1 MADMIRDAPIGQ
13 IARYVTGN
21 RVLLYPD
28 EQPGFQCPSSFNDK
42 SPNQSRDSGASSS
55 NTATPSNHDLEA
67 VTSRQ
72 GAEKEIPSPY
82 LVDWYNDQDPENPQ
96 NWSGAKKGFVTFQIC
111 IYTLAV
117 YMGSAIY
124 TPSETGVSEYFGVS
138 QTVASLGLSLYVLA
152 YGMGP
157 LIFSPLSEIPSV
169 GRNWPYITTMII
181 FVIICVPTALVDN
194 IGGLLVLRFLQGFF
208 GSPALATGAASLA
221 DIYPMILLPYTLCL
235 WAMAATSG
243 PALGP
248 VISGFSVPA
257 ESWRWSMWEILW
269 LSGPVLVVMVLFLP
283 ETSSHN
289 ILLRRAIRLRR
300 LTGNSHLRSHS
311 EIVQSELTARD
322 VAFEALVRPMQMM
335 ILDPA
340 IAYTAGYAAL
350 CYAIYYSFF
359 EVFPM
364 VYIEL
369 YGFNVGEMGLTF
381 LSITVGTVTAI
392 VMYYAYLTFV
402 VVPAIKS
409 GAPDIP
415 EYRLVAALPAS
426 FLLPAGL
433 FIFAWTGNGHTH
445 WIVSVIGIFLFTVG
459 MFLVMQSIFAYL
471 PAVYPQYTAST
482 FAGNDFARS
491 SLAFAAV
498 MFSRPMYQAMGI
510 GPGTSLLG
518 ALTAACIVGI
528 WLLFFFGAKLRA
540 RSRFS
545 IKY

>member
-1 MADMIRDAPIGQ
+1 MADLIRDTPLGQ
-13 IARYVTGN
+13 ISRYLTGN
-21 RVLLYPD
+21 RVFLYPD
-28 EQPGFQCPSSFNDK
+28 ELPGFQCPSFLNDNSDK
-42 SPNQSRDSGASSS
+42 PDKAVAST
-55 NTATPSNHDLEA
+55 NT
-67 VTSRQ
+67 R
-72 GAEKEIPSPY
+72 IPSIDDPEEGVASQVKAKAAPSRY
-82 LVDWYNDQDPENPQ
+82 LVKWYGDDDPENPQ
-96 NWSGAKKGFVTFQIC
+96 NWSGGRKGFVTFQIC
-111 IYTLAV
+111 MYTLAV

-124 TPSETGVSEYFGVS
+124 TPSETGIAEYFGVS
-138 QTVASLGLSLYVLA
+138 QTVAALGLSLYVLA

-157 LIFSPLSEIPSV
+157 LIFSPLSEIPSI

-221 DIYPMILLPYTLCL
+221 DIFPMILLPYTLCL

-257 ESWRWSMWEILW
+257 ETWRWSMWEILW
-269 LSGPVLVVMVLFLP
+269 LAGPVLVVMILFLP
-283 ETSSHN
+283 ETSSDN
-289 ILLRRAIRLRR
+289 ILLRRAQRLRK
-300 LTGNSHLRSHS
+300 LTGDSQLQSES
-311 EIVQSELTARD
+311 EILQSELTARD

-340 IAYTAGYAAL
+340 IGYTAAYAAL

-381 LSITVGTVTAI
+381 LSITVGTVVAI
-392 VMYYAYLTFV
+392 MMYYVYLHFV
-402 VVPAIKS
+402 VGPAIRS

-415 EYRLVAALPAS
+415 EYRLIPALFSS

-498 MFSRPMYQAMGI
+498 MFARPMYRAMGI

-518 ALTAACIVGI
+518 ALTAVCIAGI
-528 WLLFFFGAKLRA
+528 FLLFFFGKKLRA

-545 IKY
+545 VKY

>member
-1 MADMIRDAPIGQ
+1 MADLIRDAPIGQ
-13 IARYVTGN
+13 IARYLTGN
-21 RVLLYPD
+21 RVLLYP
-28 EQPGFQCPSSFNDK
+28 EELPGFVCPLSFNDRN
-42 SPNQSRDSGASSS
+42 SHQQSESSS
-55 NTATPSNHDLEA
+55 TNTATPSTNDIEP
-67 VTSRQ
+67 
-72 GAEKEIPSPY
+72 GASNQVKEKTASSPY
-82 LVDWYNDQDPENPQ
+82 LVDWYSDNDPENPQ
-96 NWSGAKKGFVTFQIC
+96 NWSGWRKAFVTFQIC
-111 IYTLAV
+111 MYTLAV
-117 YMGSAIY
+117 YLGSAIY
-124 TPSETGVSEYFGVS
+124 TPSETGIKEYFGVS
-138 QTVASLGLSLYVLA
+138 QTVAALGLSLYVLA
-152 YGMGP
+152 YGIGP

-221 DIYPMILLPYTLCL
+221 DIFPMILLPYTLCL

-257 ESWRWSMWEILW
+257 ETWRWSMWEILW
-269 LSGPVLVVMVLFLP
+269 LSGPVLILMILFLP

-289 ILLRRAIRLRR
+289 ILLRRAQRLRKV
-300 LTGNSHLRSHS
+300 TGDLQLQSHS
-311 EIVQSELTARD
+311 EVVQSGLTARD
-322 VAFEALVRPMQMM
+322 VAFEALVRPMQMI

-381 LSITVGTVTAI
+381 LSITVGTVVAI
-392 VMYYAYLTFV
+392 AMYYVYLHFV
-402 VVPAIKS
+402 VGPAIRS

-415 EYRLVAALPAS
+415 EYRLIPALFAS
-426 FLLPAGL
+426 FLLPTGL

-445 WIVSVIGIFLFTVG
+445 WIVSVIGIFFFTVG

-471 PAVYPQYTAST
+471 PAVYPQFTAST

-498 MFSRPMYQAMGI
+498 MFSRPMYEAMGI

-518 ALTAACIVGI
+518 ALTAACIAGI
-528 WLLFFFGAKLRA
+528 FLLFFYGKKLRA

-545 IKY
+545 AKY

>member
-1 MADMIRDAPIGQ
+1 MMSLMRDAPIGQ
-13 IARYVTGN
+13 LIRFVTRN

-28 EQPGFQCPSSFNDK
+28 ELPDFQCPPSIANTSSAP
-42 SPNQSRDSGASSS
+42 SV
-55 NTATPSNHDLEA
+55 ATLTYSNHDVEA
-67 VTSRQ
+67 ATSGRP
-72 GAEKEIPSPY
+72 EKEAAPSPF
-82 LVDWYNDQDPENPQ
+82 LVDWYGNDDVENPQ
-96 NWSGAKKGFVTFQIC
+96 NWSGWRKGFVTFQIC

-124 TPSETGVSEYFGVS
+124 TPSAPGVMEYFGVS
-138 QTVASLGLSLYVLA
+138 EQVASLGLSLYVLA

-157 LIFSPLSEIPSV
+157 LIFSPLSEIPAI
-169 GRNWPYITTMII
+169 GRNWPYIVTMII
-181 FVIICVPTALVDN
+181 FVVLCVPTALVDN

-221 DIYPMILLPYTLCL
+221 DIYPLMFLPYALCL
-235 WAMAATSG
+235 WALAATSG

-257 ESWRWSMWEILW
+257 ESWRWSLWEILW
-269 LSGPVLVVMVLFLP
+269 LAGPVLLVMILFLP

-289 ILLRRAIRLRR
+289 ILLRRAKRLRK
-300 LTGNSHLRSHS
+300 LTGNSELRSL
-311 EIVQSELTARD
+311 SELIQARMTARE
-322 VAFEALVRPMQMM
+322 VAFEALVRPMQLM
-335 ILDPA
+335 IMDPA
-340 IAYTAGYAAL
+340 IGYTAVYAAL

-381 LSITVGTVTAI
+381 LSITVGTVVSIAG
-392 VMYYAYLTFV
+392 YYAYFYWIVT
-402 VVPAIKS
+402 PAIIS

-415 EYRLVAALPAS
+415 EYRLIPALFSS
-426 FLLPAGL
+426 FLLPIGL

-459 MFLVMQSIFAYL
+459 MFLLMQSIFAYL

-498 MFSRPMYQAMGI
+498 MFSRPMYRAMGI
-510 GPGTSLLG
+510 GPGTSLLA

-528 WLLFFFGAKLRA
+528 FILFFYGEKLRA

-545 IKY
+545 AKY